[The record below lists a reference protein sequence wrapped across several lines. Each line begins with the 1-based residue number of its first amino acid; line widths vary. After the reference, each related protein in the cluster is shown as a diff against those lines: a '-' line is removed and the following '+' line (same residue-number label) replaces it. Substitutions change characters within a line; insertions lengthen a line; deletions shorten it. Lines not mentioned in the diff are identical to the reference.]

1 MGMTL
6 QGVAATLARIERARE
21 GVDNAILEA
30 FAYAGEYA
38 VRGIRTGEMSKWND
52 QTGNLRSSV
61 GYSVVRKGSVVI
73 ESGFDTVLGGAEGSA
88 TGKRLINQL
97 AHEYSGYPYVLII
110 VAGMEYAVYVEA
122 IENKVVLAGGQ
133 LWTEN
138 NIGKILQGRVDAAIR
153 NFNRNQ

>member
-1 MGMTL
+1 MSL
-6 QGVAATLARIERARE
+6 KGVTATLARIDKAQEDI
-21 GVDNAILEA
+21 DNSILEA
-30 FAYAGEYA
+30 FAYTGGYA
-38 VRGIRTGEMSKWND
+38 VRGIRTGDMSKWND

-73 ESGFDTVLGGAEGSA
+73 ESGFDTVLGGAVGSN
-88 TGKRLINQL
+88 TGKRLIEQL
-97 AHEYSGYPYVLII
+97 AHEYSQYPYVLII

-133 LWTEN
+133 LWVEN